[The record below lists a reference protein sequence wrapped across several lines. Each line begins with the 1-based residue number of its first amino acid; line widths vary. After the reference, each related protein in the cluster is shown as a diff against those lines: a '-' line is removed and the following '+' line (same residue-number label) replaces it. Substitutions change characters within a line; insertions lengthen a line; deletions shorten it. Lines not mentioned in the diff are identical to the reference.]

1 MTTTTPRTSL
11 LGEPD
16 APLTPYPPERPRRRP
31 GRVLAAVLCGLIGT
45 GLAGAGGFGLWS
57 EHRAANRPLPPDAAY
72 REAAS
77 LWRSAPVDSLLPPVL
92 AGPSTGPGGADR
104 TWTRVALAPDADCA
118 AALAPDWQALLAATG
133 CARVLRATYT
143 DATRS
148 SLVTVGLVFTPGSGP
163 AMAELAGRLPAPP
176 AYGFADGQRAAW
188 HASVRP
194 EAPVVVYTVSA
205 FADGRPLD
213 APLPAAE
220 AVKEGATGA
229 VAQAGLGHEAKALAD
244 LAGRAVRDLVLPP
257 APSAAPSPASPSAAK
272 PVPKAAGAPVPP
284 PVRDSPRPPA
294 PDAPPAPVAPTAAS
308 APPAPASPEPTP

>member
-16 APLTPYPPERPRRRP
+16 PPLPPYPAERPRRRP
-31 GRVLAAVLCGLIGT
+31 GRVLAAVLCGLLGT
-45 GLAGAGGFGLWS
+45 GLTGAAGYELWS
-57 EHRAANRPLPPDAAY
+57 EHRDANRPLPPDAAY

-77 LWRSAPVDSLLPPVL
+77 LWRSAPVDSLFPPLL

-104 TWTRVALAPDADCA
+104 TWTRTALAPDADCA
-118 AALAPDWQALLAATG
+118 AALPADWRALLAATG
-133 CARVLRATYT
+133 CTRVLRATYT

-148 SLVTVGLVFTPGSGP
+148 SLITVGLVFTPGSGP
-163 AMAELAGRLPAPP
+163 AMAELTGRLPAPP
-176 AYGFADGQRAAW
+176 AYGFADGRRAAW
-188 HASVRP
+188 SASVRP

-213 APLPAAE
+213 APLPAEE

-244 LAGRAVRDLVLPP
+244 LAGKAVRDLALPP
-257 APSAAPSPASPSAAK
+257 EPSAAPSSAASSAPK
-272 PVPKAAGAPVPP
+272 PVPKAAAMPVPVRV
-284 PVRDSPRPPA
+284 PVPVPDSTRVRVPSA
-294 PDAPPAPVAPTAAS
+294 PSAAS
-308 APPAPASPEPTP
+308 APSAQEPTP